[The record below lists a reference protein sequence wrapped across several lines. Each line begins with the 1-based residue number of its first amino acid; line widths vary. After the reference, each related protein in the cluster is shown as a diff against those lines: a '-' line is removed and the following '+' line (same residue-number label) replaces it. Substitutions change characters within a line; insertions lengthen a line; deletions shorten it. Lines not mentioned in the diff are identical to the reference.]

1 MAKKNITISTPFAM
15 WGVLVIFIG
24 IFLYLM
30 GVFIASL
37 NKIITS
43 DVIFHLSH
51 NLVWYSGIPIVV
63 GVILILHD
71 IILIVPKKRK
81 NKILKNNPPKNSK
94 LVVTLTAYNDEKSIY
109 KSVVDFK
116 KHKHVSKV
124 IVVSNNSTD
133 KTLSEA
139 KRAGAEVYNETKQ
152 GYGACVHRC
161 LIEAVKLGNEFDLMV
176 LCEGD
181 MTFRSGDIN
190 KLLSYI
196 NHADIVVGTRIVEC
210 LQERN
215 TQLSTF
221 MHYGNLF
228 VAKLLELKYLASVTL
243 SDVGTTYKICRISAI
258 KKMISKLDNNV
269 NLSFNPYFLEK
280 AIKLNLQIVEC
291 PITFFPR
298 IGFSKGGNINNYVA
312 MKLGLKMIFG
322 ILFGWGD
329 KYEE

>member
-1 MAKKNITISTPFAM
+1 MTAKNITISTPFAM
-15 WGVLVIFIG
+15 WGVLIIFIG

-30 GVFIASL
+30 GVFIASI
-37 NKIITS
+37 NKIITY
-43 DVIFHLSH
+43 DAIFYLSH
-51 NLVWYSGIPIVV
+51 NLVWYSGIPIIV
-63 GVILILHD
+63 GIALILHD

-109 KSVVDFK
+109 KSVMDFK
-116 KHKHVSKV
+116 KHKLVSKV

-133 KTLSEA
+133 KTISEA

-152 GYGACVHRC
+152 GYGACVYRC
-161 LIEAVKLGNEFDLMV
+161 LKEATKLGNDFDLMV

-181 MTFRSGDIN
+181 MSFRASDIN

-196 NHADIVVGTRIVEC
+196 NHADIVLGTRIVES
-210 LQERN
+210 LQAKN

-258 KKMISKLDNNV
+258 KKMVSKLDNNI

-280 AIKLNLQIVEC
+280 AIKHNLQIVEC

-312 MKLGLKMIFG
+312 IKLGLQMIFG

-329 KYEE
+329 KFEK

>member
-1 MAKKNITISTPFAM
+1 MAVKNNAISTPYAM
-15 WGVLVIFIG
+15 WGVSIIFIG
-24 IFLYLM
+24 LFLYLC
-30 GVFIASL
+30 GVFIASI
-37 NKIITS
+37 NKIIVS
-43 DVIFHLSH
+43 DAIFHLSQ

-63 GVILILHD
+63 GFILILHD
-71 IILIVPKKRK
+71 IILIVPKKRQ
-81 NKILKNNPPKNSK
+81 NKILKNNPPKNCN

-109 KSVVDFK
+109 KSVMDFK

-133 KTLSEA
+133 KTISEA
-139 KRAGAEVYNETKQ
+139 KRAGAEVYNEPKQ

-161 LIEAVKLGNEFDLMV
+161 LIEAIKLSDDFDLMV

-181 MTFRSGDIN
+181 MTFRASDID

-196 NHADIVVGTRIVEC
+196 NHADIVVGTRIVET
-210 LQERN
+210 LQEKN

-258 KKMISKLDNNV
+258 KKMVSKLDNNV
-269 NLSFNPYFLEK
+269 NLTFNPYFLEK
-280 AIKLNLQIVEC
+280 AIKNNLQIVEC

-298 IGFSKGGNINNYVA
+298 IGFSKGGNINNRVA
-312 MKLGLKMIFG
+312 MKLGLQMIFG
-322 ILFGWGD
+322 ILFGWKD
-329 KYEE
+329 KFEK